1 MTFHDYLHKTKI
13 VAMEEM
19 AVLERVY
26 EQFSLHGK
34 LDEMEQRAAERS
46 LQIMIENLIGKC
58 KKILQ
63 HYDSPVIPLSGYDS
77 AEILKNI
84 GFYEEEEFVQIRRFF
99 GFRNAI
105 VHDYMDLDRSV
116 VIRIIENKDYKKLEV
131 FLIQE
136 FRDSE
141 LIRKRIQNYVY

>member
-1 MTFHDYLHKTKI
+1 MTFQDYLHKTKI
-13 VAMEEM
+13 IAAQEYS
-19 AVLERVY
+19 VLEQVY
-26 EQFSLHGK
+26 EQLNLHGK
-34 LDEMEQRAAERS
+34 LDELQLRATERS

-63 HYDSPVIPLSGYDS
+63 YYDSPIIPLSGYDS
-77 AEILKNI
+77 AEILKNV
-84 GFYEEEEFVQIRRFF
+84 GFFDEEEFIQIRRFF

-116 VIRIIENKDYKKLEV
+116 VTRIIENRDYKKLEI
-131 FLIQE
+131 FLTQE
-136 FRDSE
+136 FKDNE

>member
-1 MTFHDYLHKTKI
+1 MTFQDYLHKTKI
-13 VAMEEM
+13 IAAQEYG
-19 AVLERVY
+19 VLEQVH
-26 EQFSLHGK
+26 EQLNLHSK
-34 LDEMEQRAAERS
+34 LDELQLRATERS

-63 HYDSPVIPLSGYDS
+63 YYDSPIIPLSGYDS
-77 AEILKNI
+77 AEILKNV
-84 GFYEEEEFVQIRRFF
+84 GFFDEEEFIQIRRFF

-116 VIRIIENKDYKKLEV
+116 VTRIIENRDYKKLEI
-131 FLIQE
+131 FLTQE
-136 FRDSE
+136 FKDNE